1 MVQALVT
8 LKEETNKVLNVVKA
22 KHDFKDKGEA
32 IEYIVNKFVEL
43 EEPELKEEFIS
54 KMQKVQKDKL
64 IKVDNFAKRYGLNV

>member
-32 IEYIVNKFVEL
+32 IEYIVNKFVEF

-54 KMQKVQKDKL
+54 KMQKIQKDKL
-64 IKVDNFAKRYGLNV
+64 IKVNDFAKRYGLNV